1 MNESW
6 CTCEWVMAHIWMRHG
21 AHVNESWS
29 WCTHIIE
36 SYKSQWVMSQI
47 WMSHVTNMNESCHI
61 HEWVMSHIWVTQLSH
76 ITHNGYYDTHLYRCN
91 HTYIHQFN
99 THTHTS
105 RHSRTAAPRASARTN
120 HTHTLQHPATLYN
133 ILHHSIKSC
142 NTILNPATLY
152 NTLQHSITSCNT
164 RWPPSPHAHTPHWRT
179 AAMRAHYIAIHT
191 LQHFVT
197 PFTTHT
203 YTRTSLEDCSDKSNC
218 HGGTIATPS
227 SFAPIATRAAAP
239 IPWSGGSTQVGWIEK
254 EKFSKISSIIVL
266 YSKIQPNNKFTTATM
281 IFVLF
286 RGNCN
291 TQRCAD
297 GEAWGMWRARKFL
310 QNQPTT
316 RFIIPLD
323 YGTEMWEIP
332 TK

>member
-203 YTRTSLEDCSDKSNC
+203 YTRTSLQDCSDMGTLHRNTHPATLCTPVTTHTHTRTSLQDCSDKGTLHRNTHSATLC
-218 HGGTIATPS
+218 TPFHHTHTHTHTHLTGGLQRQGHIT
-227 SFAPIATRAAAP
+227 
-239 IPWSGGSTQVGWIEK
+239 STHT
-254 EKFSKISSIIVL
+254 L
-266 YSKIQPNNKFTTATM
+266 
-281 IFVLF
+281 
-286 RGNCN
+286 CN
-291 TQRCAD
+291 T
-297 GEAWGMWRARKFL
+297 L
-310 QNQPTT
+310 
-316 RFIIPLD
+316 
-323 YGTEMWEIP
+323 
-332 TK
+332 